1 MPFQIFETESRSI
14 LSPVS
19 GYLAEAG
26 FTDWAEAHLN
36 RMSSH
41 LSPSNPQVQAML
53 QGTARALETRGF
65 SASEA
70 MHKAYALLQG
80 NVFRQASMLAYI
92 DNFWLLGVAIL
103 VMVPMVFL
111 MKRPR
116 SGGPI
121 AVH

>member
-1 MPFQIFETESRSI
+1 MLDRRQQ
-14 LSPVS
+14 
-19 GYLAEAG
+19 Y
-26 FTDWAEAHLN
+26 HLN

-41 LSPSNPQVQAML
+41 LSASSPQVQAML
-53 QGTARALETRGF
+53 QGTARTLETHGL

-70 MHKAYALLQG
+70 MHRAYGLLQA
-80 NVFRQASMLAYI
+80 NFFRQASMLAYI

-116 SGGPI
+116 AGGAL